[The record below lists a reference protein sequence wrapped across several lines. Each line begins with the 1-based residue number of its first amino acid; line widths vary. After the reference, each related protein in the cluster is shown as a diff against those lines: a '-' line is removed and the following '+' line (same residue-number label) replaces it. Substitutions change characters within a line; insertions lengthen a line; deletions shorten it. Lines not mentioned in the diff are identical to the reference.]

1 MDQYYRVTITGVALT
16 RWSALIKVVV
26 GLAALGALAVLFL
39 RSAQSARE
47 APFLVERGNLAP
59 WTLVLDPE
67 RDALGAWLALR
78 PPERLA
84 GPLGRQIFTRGGES
98 VNYPNP
104 PSLPLVLRS
113 EFDRALAGTLT
124 PEDAVNIAR
133 TAGLESAAFE
143 PRCMARRRISEPGAT
158 RGVYFILFDA
168 PAFDQFRQQVSEALR
183 RAGGDATLF
192 DPTALSPVL
201 IVAGID
207 ENFRRW
213 LPLRA
218 NPDVD
223 CLAPIEVQ

>member
-1 MDQYYRVTITGVALT
+1 MVALT
-16 RWSALIKVVV
+16 RR
-26 GLAALGALAVLFL
+26 AALTRIAIGLVALGVLAVLFV

-47 APFLVERGNLAP
+47 APFVVERRSLTP
-59 WTLVLDPE
+59 WALVLEPNA
-67 RDALGAWLALR
+67 DAIGAWLALR
-78 PPERLA
+78 PPQPLA
-84 GPLGRQIFTRGGES
+84 PPLGRQIFTRGGES

-104 PSLPLVLRS
+104 PSLPLILRS
-113 EFDRALAGTLT
+113 EFDRALAGSLT
-124 PEDAVNIAR
+124 PDAVVTIAR
-133 TAGLESAAFE
+133 ATGLESATFE

-158 RGVYFILFDA
+158 RGVYFVLFDA

-183 RAGGDATLF
+183 RAGGNATLF

-207 ENFRRW
+207 ENFSRW